1 MRSGK
6 LIFIGILGLLVGL
19 VFWWTLQPEERDN
32 SIIVSGNIELTEVL
46 LGFPISGEIVEL
58 TVDEGDRIEAGSVV
72 ARLNNEALER
82 QRQEAL
88 AVLTSARS
96 RLQEQDRHIEFLR
109 ERLEGELENQQAA
122 LEQARAQLRQL
133 ESGSR
138 PQEID
143 QAEAGLE
150 RARADFE
157 RAGGDWERAQRLFS
171 QEDISK
177 ADYDA
182 ARASFETAQA
192 ALMEA
197 RQRLDLVREG
207 PRREEIE
214 LARARVAQARSGIRV
229 AESGRLE
236 IERNL
241 QVRATLS
248 AEIERAQANLELVE
262 TRIQDS
268 ILTAPIS
275 GVVLS
280 RLREAGEVVTA
291 GSPIISLGDLE
302 NPWLR
307 GYINETDL
315 GRVRLNAS
323 ARVTTDSYPDK
334 IYPGHVSFI
343 SSEAEF
349 TPRQIQTQEQRVRL
363 VYRIKII
370 LENPNQ
376 ELKLNMPADAEILLD
391 EEASS

>member
-1 MRSGK
+1 MRPGK
-6 LIFIGILGLLVGL
+6 PVFIGILVVLVGL
-19 VFWWTLQPEERDN
+19 VVWWALQPEERGN

-46 LGFPISGEIVEL
+46 LSFPLSGEIVEL
-58 TVDEGDRIEAGSVV
+58 TVSEGDHIEAGAVI
-72 ARLNNEALER
+72 ARLNNEALLR
-82 QRQEAL
+82 QREEAL

-109 ERLEGELENQQAA
+109 EKLQGELQNQQAA
-122 LEQARAQLRQL
+122 LEQAQAQLRQL

-138 PQEID
+138 PQEIE
-143 QAEAGLE
+143 QAEAALE
-150 RARADFE
+150 RARAVFE
-157 RAGGDWERAQRLFS
+157 RAGGDWERAQQLFS
-171 QEDISK
+171 QEDLSK

-182 ARASFETAQA
+182 ARASFETARA
-192 ALMEA
+192 ALIEA

-207 PRREEIE
+207 PRQEEIE
-214 LARARVAQARSGIRV
+214 LARARVAQARSGIRL
-229 AESGRLE
+229 AKSGRLE

-241 QVRATLS
+241 QVRATLA

-262 TRIQDS
+262 TRVQDCV
-268 ILTAPIS
+268 LTAPIS

-280 RLREAGEVVTA
+280 KLREAGEVVTA
-291 GSPIISLGDLE
+291 GSSVISLGDLE

-315 GRVRLNAS
+315 GRIKLNAP
-323 ARVTTDSYPDK
+323 ARVTTDSYPDRV
-334 IYPGHVSFI
+334 YSGHVSFI

-363 VYRIKII
+363 VYRIKIV
-370 LENPNQ
+370 LKNPNQ

-391 EEASS
+391 EEVTS